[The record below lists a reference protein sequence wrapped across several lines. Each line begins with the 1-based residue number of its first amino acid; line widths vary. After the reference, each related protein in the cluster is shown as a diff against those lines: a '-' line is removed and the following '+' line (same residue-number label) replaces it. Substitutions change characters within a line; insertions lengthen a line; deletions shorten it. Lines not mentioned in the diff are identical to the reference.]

1 MSNITDN
8 SSEKNSNKSVTDIY
22 VKTLKTVYGEG
33 IVRELI
39 AQARGLYTQIKKAP
53 IYDVSYFE
61 EIFKTKNLRDW
72 YETYHVYLDDIR
84 PIDSSYAQ
92 IFHEKSLGINCC
104 LVICRSA
111 DEFYRLV
118 ETAGELPS
126 FISFDHDLGDQV
138 PTGHDVAKWI
148 IEQTLDDKYKL
159 PQDFSF
165 HVHSANPPGAANING
180 ILNSFLNHMKVQ
192 MESNE

>member
-1 MSNITDN
+1 MFDA
-8 SSEKNSNKSVTDIY
+8 
-22 VKTLKTVYGEG
+22 
-33 IVRELI
+33 REELDRLRKDPKKLRAWI
-39 AQARGLYTQIKKAP
+39 QQGYELYKHIKQAPR
-53 IYDVSYFE
+53 YDVYDFE
-61 EIFKTKNLRDW
+61 DFCEIKDFKDHYKN
-72 YETYHVYLDDIR
+72 YHVYLDDLR
-84 PIDSSYAQ
+84 SVNASHVN
-92 IFHEKSLGINCC
+92 IFHKKSLGVNCC

-165 HVHSANPPGAANING
+165 HVHSANPPGVANING
-180 ILNSFLNHMKVQ
+180 ILNSFLNHMKI
-192 MESNE
+192 